1 MWTTRQNWAED
12 GTQPLVRSVKQKCGE
27 SQSVTRSECYG
38 EAKKAENCWEV
49 RVRWAKEGKGNGES
63 KSDTEVIET
72 KHL

>member
-1 MWTTRQNWAED
+1 M
-12 GTQPLVRSVKQKCGE
+12 
-27 SQSVTRSECYG
+27 TRSECYG

-72 KHL
+72 KYL